1 MKKLYAMLMLG
12 FVLSC
17 SAALAQERAQH
28 PISSAHIVGMDGRV
42 ELVFDESMTE
52 SFTLSVM
59 DLTGKAIFTQTHQSS
74 DEGCQFVEIPVEHL
88 KRGIYLVRVTGVDGK
103 TKTLKLQRN

>member
-1 MKKLYAMLMLG
+1 MKKFYSMLL
-12 FVLSC
+12 FVLVLGC
-17 SAALAQERAQH
+17 TSAIAQERTQH

-42 ELVFDESMTE
+42 ELVFDEPITE

-59 DLTGKAIFTQTHQSS
+59 DLTGKTIFTQTHQSS
-74 DEGCQFVEIPVEHL
+74 DEGCQFLEVPVENL
-88 KRGIYLVRVTGVDGK
+88 KRGIYMVRITGVDGK